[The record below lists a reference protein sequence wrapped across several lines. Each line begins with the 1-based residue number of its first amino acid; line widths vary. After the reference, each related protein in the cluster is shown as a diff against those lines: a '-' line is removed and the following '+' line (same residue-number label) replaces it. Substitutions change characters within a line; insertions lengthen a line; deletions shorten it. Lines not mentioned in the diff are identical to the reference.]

1 MSGKG
6 IVRRMDELGRI
17 VIPKELRRSMRLEE
31 GDEMEIFSEGEGLVV
46 RKHSRFTAFLRAA
59 DRAVSLASS
68 ATGCEVFLASA
79 DCVLCAGGAR
89 FKELVSRPLSEGFA
103 SIARGRRTQILHSED
118 GFSPADGV
126 RLPAGTLVAVPVLS
140 GGDVTG
146 CLFAACVNAEEKLP
160 FFEFAAGVTGAV
172 CEN

>member
-79 DCVLCAGGAR
+79 

-146 CLFAACVNAEEKLP
+146 CLFAAGVNAEEKLP

>member
-68 ATGCEVFLASA
+68 ATGMRGVPRLGGLRAVRWRSA
-79 DCVLCAGGAR
+79 FQGAGLPPSFG
-89 FKELVSRPLSEGFA
+89 
-103 SIARGRRTQILHSED
+103 
-118 GFSPADGV
+118 GV
-126 RLPAGTLVAVPVLS
+126 RLDSARAQDADLAFRGRIFPCGRGEASRRDPRRRARIERRGRDGMSFCCGRKCRGKT
-140 GGDVTG
+140 
-146 CLFAACVNAEEKLP
+146 P
-160 FFEFAAGVTGAV
+160 FL
-172 CEN
+172 